1 MAVDDKLDKVSV
13 QCAARMLEADLKQHA
28 TIPRL
33 HQASP
38 KLAWRRLLI
47 RACRQGHAYVLK
59 GILLAPPEAFQTI
72 MHDNLATFAAVE
84 QGHVDALN
92 VLLEVGLQA
101 ESSCGIKGGTLVHL
115 AAALGHTEIIQTLH
129 SYGADIN
136 ALDCDGRPPL
146 YWAIGNSCTGAVHIL
161 LQLGASCDISPLLH
175 IVAECT
181 DVAIASKLLS
191 RRDVRDDP
199 REYKGL
205 HNAIMHSCP
214 EVVEIVLQRLPA
226 SAMASSSWQHWLS
239 SAMLS
244 SAPEAM
250 LSVLVKH
257 KADFGELAA
266 NGEMTSSVLGYL
278 HDHSAHNDKHVN
290 KVIDLVSRNYAA
302 LALPVEDSGL
312 TAA

>member
-101 ESSCGIKGGTLVHL
+101 ESSCGVKGGNLVHL
-115 AAALGHTEIIQTLH
+115 AASLGHPEIIQSLH
-129 SYGADIN
+129 SYGANIN
-136 ALDCDGRPPL
+136 ALDSDGCPPL
-146 YWAIGNSCTGAVHIL
+146 YWAIVDNCTGTVQTL
-161 LQLGASCDISPLLH
+161 LELGASCKIHPLLGA
-175 IVAECT
+175 VAGCT
-181 DVAIASKLLS
+181 DVAIASKLL
-191 RRDVRDDP
+191 
-199 REYKGL
+199 
-205 HNAIMHSCP
+205 
-214 EVVEIVLQRLPA
+214 
-226 SAMASSSWQHWLS
+226 
-239 SAMLS
+239 
-244 SAPEAM
+244 
-250 LSVLVKH
+250 
-257 KADFGELAA
+257 
-266 NGEMTSSVLGYL
+266 
-278 HDHSAHNDKHVN
+278 
-290 KVIDLVSRNYAA
+290 
-302 LALPVEDSGL
+302 
-312 TAA
+312 